1 MRYLYVMEASINDNT
16 EHLLQKHGVLVE
28 FDIISITS
36 LESFMNTYDKI
47 ANSPDDISA
56 LSNVSKLLNK
66 SHKDIPGFI
75 IKNASKESESNPE
88 LNKISYT
95 LIEFI
100 MKKTQDPADWAY
112 ILTYVINKMGLEFDE
127 KDDDDT
133 DE

>member
-1 MRYLYVMEASINDNT
+1 MEASINDNT

-36 LESFMNTYDKI
+36 LETFMETYDKI
-47 ANSPDDISA
+47 ANSPDDISE
-56 LSNVSKLLNK
+56 LESVSKLLTK

-75 IKNASKESESNPE
+75 IKNSGEKDESNPE
-88 LNKISYT
+88 LNKIAYA

-100 MKKTQDPADWAY
+100 MKKTQDPSEWAY

-127 KDDDDT
+127 TEDDDT
-133 DE
+133 DM